1 MRSHVKKATALLLA
15 ACMLLGLAACGKSN
29 NGNKND
35 GSGDNAN
42 QLSGTVYVP
51 EFIDLKLEAEY
62 INSGCS
68 DGQYIYLIAETAHK
82 VLVDSEGNEIRPL
95 NEGETDEEAVA
106 TLPEGTEGWV
116 NYNYTSGLFKVSLDG
131 QTVEK
136 MDNFTASAIPEGME
150 GNVNITSLRPGADG
164 TLWIC
169 EEMYTHSFDLP
180 ADFDPETDD
189 QWNYYV
195 DGGTSTIWRQI
206 DSTGNELN
214 RVETTGLTEKLGVDY
229 INTPILD
236 GQGNIYVNGDGFVA
250 VLDKDMN
257 QLFKLEGDNLW
268 GTLVQLGDG
277 SMGMLVYPEYVE
289 GQDAKGPSVKVID
302 LAAKNWGEEYPVPS
316 SVNNLYTGSEKYLF
330 YYDLGD
336 SLFGYNAKT
345 KEGEK
350 ILSWISAD
358 INRDDLMFF
367 TLLPDGRVAAMTRSW
382 NSGEGPSYEL
392 VVLTETDA
400 SVLADKTV
408 LTYATMYL
416 SYDVREKVLDFN
428 KNNTKY
434 RIEIRDYSEFNT
446 NDDFQAG
453 LKKLNVEISAGQLPD
468 MLDTNGINIRQY
480 GAKGVLED
488 LWPFIDNDPDLGR
501 DKLMV
506 RPLEAASQDGKLYQL
521 FSTFSIQS
529 VVGATRAVGDRMS
542 WTLADL
548 QAALATMPE
557 GCTIFGQGD
566 TKENILSTVMSQNMD
581 SFVDWTT
588 GQCNFNSPEFI
599 ALLEFANSFPLE
611 FDWEDFDWES
621 QPSTETLLREGK
633 QMLQR
638 AYVYD
643 LTEMQRWEAMFGGD
657 FSYIG
662 YPREDGGVGS
672 TFSISGGI
680 AMTTK
685 CKDKDGAWSFMRQMI
700 LPAKEGERTF
710 YYGDFPINKEAF
722 DAKMAQDM
730 EKNYVLDEK
739 GEIMKDENG
748 NPIEE
753 SKGSYWVEGQEP
765 IEMYAADQ
773 ADYDKFMA
781 LYNAVDSV
789 YGYDEKIYNIVRE
802 EALAYFNGDKTV
814 QDAAQLIQSRVNL
827 YVNESK

>member
-1 MRSHVKKATALLLA
+1 MRIHVKRAAALLMA

-29 NGNKND
+29 NGNKGNNS
-35 GSGDNAN
+35 GSGDAS

-51 EFIDLKLEAEY
+51 EFIKLNLEAEY

-68 DGQYIYLIAETAHK
+68 DGQYLYLVAEVANK

-116 NYNYTSGLFKVSLDG
+116 NYNYTSGLFKATLDG
-131 QTVEK
+131 KTVER
-136 MDNFTASAIPEGME
+136 MDNFATGALPEGME
-150 GNVNITSLRPGADG
+150 GNVSISMLRPGADG

-169 EEMYTHSFDLP
+169 EEMYTYSFDLP

-195 DGGTSTIWRQI
+195 DGGNSTIWRQI
-206 DSTGNELN
+206 DSAGNELN
-214 RVETTGLTEKLGVDY
+214 RVDTTGLAEKLGVDWV
-229 INTPILD
+229 NATVLD
-236 GQGNIYVNGDGFVA
+236 GQGNIYVSGDGFVA
-250 VLDKDMN
+250 VLDKSMN
-257 QLFKLEGDNLW
+257 LLFKLEGDNLW
-268 GTLVQLGDG
+268 GNLVQMGDG
-277 SMGMLVYPEYVE
+277 SMGMLIYPEYVE
-289 GQDAKGPSVKVID
+289 GQESKGPSVKVID
-302 LAAKNWGEEYPVPS
+302 LAAKNWGEEYPMPS
-316 SVNNLYTGSEKYLF
+316 SANNLYTGSEKYLF

-350 ILSWISAD
+350 ILSWTSSD

-367 TLLPDGRVAAMTRSW
+367 TLLPDGRVVAMTRNW
-382 NSGEGPSYEL
+382 NGEGPAYEL
-392 VVLTETDA
+392 VILTETDA

-408 LTYATMYL
+408 LTYATQYL
-416 SYDVREKVLDFN
+416 NYEMRQKVLDFN
-428 KNNTKY
+428 KSNTKY

-453 LKKLNVEISAGQLPD
+453 LNKLNTEISAGQLPD
-468 MLDTNGINIRQY
+468 LLDTNGINVRQY
-480 GAKGVLED
+480 GAKGILED

-521 FSTFSIQS
+521 FSSFSIMS

-557 GCTIFGQGD
+557 GCTIFGQWD

-581 SFVDWTT
+581 GFVDWTT
-588 GQCNFNSPEFI
+588 GQCSFDSPEFI
-599 ALLEFANSFPLE
+599 ALLEFANSFPME

-621 QPSTETLLREGK
+621 QPSTDTLMREGK
-633 QMLQR
+633 QLLER

-643 LTEMQRWEAMFGGD
+643 LMEMQRWEAMLGGD
-657 FSYIG
+657 FSYVG

-672 TFSISGGI
+672 AFSISGGI

-685 CKDKDGAWSFMRQMI
+685 CKDKDGAWAFMRQLVM
-700 LPAKEGERTF
+700 PQEEEGRRV
-710 YYGDFPINKEAF
+710 YYGDFPVNKEAF

-739 GEIMKDENG
+739 GEVMKDENG

-773 ADYDKFMA
+773 ADYDKFME

-789 YGYDEKIYNIVRE
+789 YGYDEEIYNIVRE

-827 YVNESK
+827 YVNEQR